1 MSMSIEAAQREVRST
16 YMGGFPGQFVSGV
29 VWLISAFLG
38 WWLSW
43 SAARWALI
51 IGGVFIFLLLEG
63 AVRLNGRKPSL
74 SPENPL
80 NPLAMQIAF
89 TLPLMLPLIVAA
101 FMMRPDWLYP
111 AFMVALGVHYLPFMF
126 LFGMW
131 QFGGLSLVLV
141 GSGIVFGFAGT
152 NQFVVAGWYGAAVQL
167 VFAFICFSAYRQEQ
181 NISGGAP

>member
-1 MSMSIEAAQREVRST
+1 MSMSIEAAQREVRNT
-16 YMGGFPGQFVSGV
+16 YVGGFPGQFISSL
-29 VWLISAFLG
+29 VWFLSAILAA
-38 WWLSW
+38 WVSW

-80 NPLAMQIAF
+80 NPLAMQVAF

-101 FMMRPDWLYP
+101 FMAQPDWLYP
-111 AFMVALGVHYLPFMF
+111 AFMVGLGVHYLPFMF

-131 QFGGLSLVLV
+131 QFGGLSFVLV
-141 GSGIVFGFAGT
+141 GSGIVFGFAGA
-152 NQFVVAGWYGAAVQL
+152 NHFAVAGWYGAAVQL
-167 VFAFICFSAYRQEQ
+167 VFAFICFSAYRHER
-181 NISGGAP
+181 NFGGSAP